1 MATDPQRALNC
12 PRCMVVMREARARGG
27 AGGAYREAWTMVWQC
42 NRCKGQLLEASDS
55 GNLAQSLARSMLVR
69 NRKKAPALCPACMTN
84 LIELTLGWDDVS
96 VEIEE
101 CPGCFSVFVDRGELE
116 QTRTLMRA
124 AAGLQATDLSVHGG
138 TDEPDPFEAFLRSLG
153 ETLDGLG

>member
-1 MATDPQRALNC
+1 MRNFLIANALYWLEEFHFDAL
-12 PRCMVVMREARARGG
+12 RVDAVASMLYLDYSREPGG
-27 AGGAYREAWTMVWQC
+27 WIPNQHGGNE
-42 NRCKGQLLEASDS
+42 NLEAVSFFRE
-55 GNLAQSLARSMLVR
+55 L
-69 NRKKAPALCPACMTN
+69 NRWVP
-84 LIELTLGWDDVS
+84 
-96 VEIEE
+96 EE